1 MTMKNKY
8 FIRSHISEKKFRE
21 IIRYFSIDLTA
32 TQISSLTGLNI
43 NTANSIL
50 MKLRKRI
57 AEFCEKESVFSKG
70 EVEIDES
77 YFGAKR
83 LRGKR
88 GRGARGKTIVFGLK
102 KRNDKVYTQVI
113 SNCSQSILLPI
124 ISDRIGKA
132 STVYTD
138 GFKSY
143 DSLVSMGY
151 KKHYRVHHG
160 KNEFAKKEQI
170 ESKGKKRQVRN
181 HINGIENFWGI
192 AKVRLS
198 KFRGMN
204 KKTFYLHL
212 KECEFRFNYKSKVY
226 PMLLSMLRE
235 DPLR

>member
-8 FIRSHISEKKFRE
+8 FVRSHISEKRFRE

-88 GRGARGKTIVFGLK
+88 GRGARGSPSL
-102 KRNDKVYTQVI
+102 
-113 SNCSQSILLPI
+113 S
-124 ISDRIGKA
+124 
-132 STVYTD
+132 STVVTLTKEALELEEDIYFDKIASQREREGTI
-138 GFKSY
+138 S
-143 DSLVSMGY
+143 
-151 KKHYRVHHG
+151 HH
-160 KNEFAKKEQI
+160 
-170 ESKGKKRQVRN
+170 SVWGKK
-181 HINGIENFWGI
+181 
-192 AKVRLS
+192 
-198 KFRGMN
+198 
-204 KKTFYLHL
+204 
-212 KECEFRFNYKSKVY
+212 
-226 PMLLSMLRE
+226 
-235 DPLR
+235 